1 MTGGEN
7 FVLVSKASEQASLKL
22 GGSWDPK
29 ELLPF
34 ENFPLYQLPFPA
46 TTFPTCFDAVQTAAK
61 G

>member
-7 FVLVSKASEQASLKL
+7 FVLVSKASERASLKL

-46 TTFPTCFDAVQTAAK
+46 TTFPHML
-61 G
+61 